1 MKAITNKKAFL
12 RSEHGEWEYWKDFS
26 YAEYLR
32 EMSPDALKCPTCKVY
47 SWEGCKK
54 RCNC

>member
-1 MKAITNKKAFL
+1 MKAITNKKDFL

-32 EMSPDALKCPTCKVY
+32 EMSQDATSCACGVY
-47 SWEGCKK
+47 YWRGFKK
-54 RCNC
+54 RCDC